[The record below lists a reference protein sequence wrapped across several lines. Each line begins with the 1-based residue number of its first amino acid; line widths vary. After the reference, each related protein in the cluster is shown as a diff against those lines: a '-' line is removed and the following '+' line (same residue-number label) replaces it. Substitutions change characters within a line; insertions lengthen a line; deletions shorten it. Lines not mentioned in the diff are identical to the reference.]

1 MCFTTYLSYLY
12 HSKLQPNY
20 QLLLLFWFFLYYTP
34 LKMPR
39 KKSATKKAREATT
52 KDLNEKQKQLPQDNG
67 KSQLIDDNSSE
78 EEDNSDSFKINEDF
92 AKRFEHN
99 KKREETQRLEEKYG
113 KDLAKQNLSEDED
126 ESSEESEDS
135 EGELVTPEVDAAIL
149 KILAKIR
156 KKDPEIYDNGQRFFD
171 DTEKSIKT
179 TVKENKGRPMTL
191 KDYHRQQLIS
201 GDVMEAMEED
211 EKPRSELPTH
221 VEEQE
226 QLRKETIQAFHSSR
240 DKEEENPDEHQEEE
254 EKEEENFLK
263 KKEKSKDELEAD
275 EKAYE
280 KFLLEH
286 AETEDASKVLKDLS
300 TSYVKNRPEVLQGLE
315 NEENGFAEQDE
326 TFLANYM
333 LNRGWRTSDKRIPS
347 YEEIVQEVDADNQFD
362 ETADNFET
370 KYNFRYEEAGGAEI
384 AAHPRDVPDS
394 MRRKDD
400 SRRLARERK
409 RERREE
415 EKRKRV
421 EEVNRLRNL
430 KQKDLEEKLNKVA
443 EIAGT
448 NDIDISELDLEGDF
462 NPEEWEAKMAQI
474 FNDKYYKDDSDKKP
488 EFEDDIDVDDLA
500 APEDNN
506 DSQVNGNVAD
516 LPSDPEAVDEPG
528 SQKKTKR
535 QSRKEAKNKKRKIE
549 EYVDE
554 KYGVP
559 EPVASSGSQFRYR
572 QVAPETFGMDVLD
585 ILNASDSDLNKYV
598 GLKKLMPYR
607 TPDQIEKDKKKF
619 GKKKRLREWKKEVFG
634 KRG

>member
-1 MCFTTYLSYLY
+1 
-12 HSKLQPNY
+12 
-20 QLLLLFWFFLYYTP
+20 
-34 LKMPR
+34 MPR
-39 KKSATKKAREATT
+39 KKSATKKARETVT
-52 KDLNEKQKQLPQDNG
+52 KEQAEKQLPKNNG
-67 KSQLIDDNSSE
+67 KSQLIDDNISE
-78 EEDNSDSFKINEDF
+78 EEDNLGSFKINENF

-99 KKREETQRLEEKYG
+99 KKREEKQKLEEKYG
-113 KDLAKQNLSEDED
+113 KDLAKQNVSEDED

-149 KILAKIR
+149 KILTKIR
-156 KKDPEIYDNGQRFFD
+156 NKDPDIYNNGQQFFD
-171 DTEKSIKT
+171 DTEKSIKS
-179 TVKENKGRPMTL
+179 TVKENKGRPVTL
-191 KDYHRQQLIS
+191 KDYHRNQLIS
-201 GDVMEAMEED
+201 GNVMEAMEED
-211 EKPRSELPTH
+211 EKPRSEVPTH

-226 QLRKETIQAFHSSR
+226 QLRKETIQAFHTSR
-240 DKEEENPDEHQEEE
+240 DEDENSHENDGEEE
-254 EKEEENFLK
+254 EEEGEDFLK
-263 KKEKSKDELEAD
+263 RKEKSKDDVEAD

-280 KFLLEH
+280 RFLLEH
-286 AETEDASKVLKDLS
+286 AETKDASKVLKDLS
-300 TSYVKNRPEVLQGLE
+300 TYYVKNRPEVLQGIE
-315 NEENGFAEQDE
+315 NEENGIAEQDE
-326 TFLANYM
+326 NFLANYM
-333 LNRGWRTSDKRIPS
+333 LNRGWRTSDNRIPS
-347 YEEIVQEVDADNQFD
+347 YDEIVEEVDADNQFD

-370 KYNFRYEEAGGAEI
+370 KYNFRYEETGGSEI

-400 SRRLARERK
+400 TRRLARERK
-409 RERREE
+409 RERHEE

-421 EEVNRLRNL
+421 EEMNRLKNL
-430 KQKDLEEKLNKVA
+430 KQKDLEEKLNQVA

-488 EFEDDIDVDDLA
+488 EFVDDIEVDDLA
-500 APEDNN
+500 QPKEGSG
-506 DSQVNGNVAD
+506 SQVNDNVVD
-516 LPSDPEAVDEPG
+516 LPDDAETADGNE
-528 SQKKTKR
+528 SQKKAKR

-585 ILNASDSDLNKYV
+585 ILNATDTDLNKYV
-598 GLKKLMPYR
+598 GLKKLLPYR
-607 TPDQIEKDKKKF
+607 TPEQVEKDRKKF

-634 KRG
+634 KKD